1 MTRGNSC
8 SQENKS
14 EIKMCEMWL
23 VFTIRQILQ
32 LDVFTA
38 NYAKM
43 SLNDEENRFLVP
55 VRLSLWSGDAGDACW
70 MLVILWMHQHN
81 DDAKTFTPCL
91 PH

>member
-1 MTRGNSC
+1 MATQKSKMR
-8 SQENKS
+8 NKS

-23 VFTIRQILQ
+23 VFTIQQILQ

-55 VRLSLWSGDAGDACW
+55 VRLSLSGLEMLEMHVGCW
-70 MLVILWMHQHN
+70 
-81 DDAKTFTPCL
+81 
-91 PH
+91 